1 MHGACTQAVS
11 MSGTPW
17 GPTEQEL
24 LTDVLQAGPPLPSP
38 AAGTSVRH
46 VLSFLP
52 LLQVS
57 V

>member
-1 MHGACTQAVS
+1 MHGACMQAVS

-17 GPTEQEL
+17 GPTEQGL
-24 LTDVLQAGPPLPSP
+24 LTDVPQAGAPPRSP

-52 LLQVS
+52 LL
-57 V
+57 